1 MKLPAIPKAIP
12 SAIPY
17 DLILI
22 RSRVLGQDVAIVR
35 NQFVACPA
43 DALKL
48 TWKEA
53 MALVGSGATP
63 ADLPRLMRIRAE
75 FSDGPDLA
83 RFEPA
88 STVTGFIPRSAPEPP
103 APAPAAPDTPQL
115 ELF

>member
-1 MKLPAIPKAIP
+1 MKIPQ
-12 SAIPY
+12 AIPY

-22 RSRVLGQDVAIVR
+22 RSRVLSQDVAVVR
-35 NQFVACPA
+35 NQFVQAPA

-63 ADLPRLMRIRAE
+63 ADLPRLMRIRGE
-75 FSDGPDLA
+75 FDGT
-83 RFEPA
+83 FEPA
-88 STVTGFIPRSAPEPP
+88 STALGFIPRPAPSPEP
-103 APAPAAPDTPQL
+103 APTPTPSTDAPQPEPQPTPQM

>member
-1 MKLPAIPKAIP
+1 MKLPITTQPM
-12 SAIPY
+12 PY
-17 DLILI
+17 DLVLI

-35 NQFVACPA
+35 NQFVQAPA

-75 FSDGPDLA
+75 FSDPSESA

-88 STVTGFIPRSAPEPP
+88 GSDAGFIAQPAD
-103 APAPAAPDTPQL
+103 APALTPTPATPQM